1 MLVEKEKKTMSTAS
15 WKWKVS
21 MLHAQFQQ
29 GEDEGQINHRF

>member
-1 MLVEKEKKTMSTAS
+1 MWVEKGKTMSTAY

-29 GEDEGQINHRF
+29 GEDEGQTIHPF